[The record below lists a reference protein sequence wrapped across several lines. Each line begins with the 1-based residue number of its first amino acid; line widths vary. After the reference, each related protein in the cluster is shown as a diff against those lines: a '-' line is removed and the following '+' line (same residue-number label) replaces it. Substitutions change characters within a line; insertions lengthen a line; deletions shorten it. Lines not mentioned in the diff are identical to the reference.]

1 MAMFCEV
8 DGALVSVRERHKWM
22 LDGNLQQEKS
32 WQAPKYI
39 TSHKDYISI
48 INVGQAKFGVCGGV
62 EWGF

>member
-1 MAMFCEV
+1 
-8 DGALVSVRERHKWM
+8 M